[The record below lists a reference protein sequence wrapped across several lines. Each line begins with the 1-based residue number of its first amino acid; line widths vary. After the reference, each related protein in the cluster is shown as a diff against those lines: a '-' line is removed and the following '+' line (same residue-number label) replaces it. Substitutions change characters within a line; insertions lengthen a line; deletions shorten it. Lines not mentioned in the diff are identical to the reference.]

1 MITFLAPL
9 ALLFALL
16 AVPILLLYMLKLRRR
31 EVVVSSSMLWQMLLR
46 DRQANAPWQKLKRN
60 LLLFLQL
67 LILAL
72 LVLSLGRPALPVPVV
87 ASGSV
92 ILILDASA
100 SMNAEDVSPSRFEA
114 ARSAAQDLIDNL
126 NPGSQMTMIQA
137 GARPAVL
144 AAATG
149 DKTLLQNALSQAAPS
164 KGEADWQAAFALAGG
179 AVSAGRTEADAAVVI
194 LSDGGLPEGLPPLP
208 AEVRYVPIG
217 ISGDNLAV
225 DALAVRPSGS
235 NAELFALIS
244 NYGQN
249 DREAVLSLYADDEL
263 IQSELIRIPAGE
275 SENVIVSDLPDRQ
288 VNYRAQLINPV
299 EGNQPLD
306 VFPLDD
312 TAFAAYHPPASRRV
326 LLVTDSAGGNIY
338 LEQVLAS
345 LPGISPYRSLPGEDG
360 SIRIPE
366 DPFDVYV
373 FDGLLPEELPVG
385 DYLLINP
392 PENPLFEVGGT
403 FTNTAEIQVAD
414 HPLARFVDMRDVQVM
429 EASRVET
436 PPWAD
441 VLVSAEGGPLVIAGE
456 TGGRR
461 VAAIT
466 FDLRNSDL
474 PLRVAFPILFANLI
488 DYLAPALA
496 FDAPGGLQPGEPLHI
511 LPDPSVQEVALV
523 SPEGAVTA
531 FEPGEDGILF
541 TETGELGL
549 YAVNYLTSES
559 QWAEYFAVN
568 LFNPNE
574 SQILPA
580 ETITI
585 GRGEVAPSPDRELG
599 YRELWPWLA
608 AIALLV
614 LIIEW
619 LVYHRRQSAADLWAA
634 LLRRPSPAQGKE
646 S

>member
-1 MITFLAPL
+1 MITFLTPF

-16 AVPILLLYMLKLRRR
+16 AVPILLLYMLKLRRK
-31 EVVVSSSMLWQMLLR
+31 EVVVSSSLLWQMLLR

-67 LILAL
+67 LILVL

-114 ARSAAQDLIDNL
+114 ARTAAQGLIENL
-126 NPGSQMTMIQA
+126 DPGSQMTLIQA
-137 GARPAVL
+137 GARPTVL

-149 DKTLLQNALSQAAPS
+149 DKTVLRNVLDQAAPT

-179 AVSAGRTEADAAVVI
+179 AVSAQGTDADAAVVI

-208 AEVRYVPIG
+208 GEVRYVPIG
-217 ISGDNLAV
+217 NSGDNLAL

-235 NAELFALIS
+235 GAELFALIS
-244 NYGQN
+244 NYGSN
-249 DREAVLSLYADDEL
+249 DREAVLSLYADEEL
-263 IQSELIRIPAGE
+263 IQSELIRIPAGG
-275 SENVIVSDLPDRQ
+275 SENVIVSNLPDRQ
-288 VNYRAQLINPV
+288 VNYRAHLINPV
-299 EGNQPLD
+299 EENQPLD
-306 VFPLDD
+306 VFRLDD

-326 LLVTDSAGGNIY
+326 LLLTDSVGGNVF

-345 LPGISPYRSLPGEDG
+345 LPGISPYRSLPDEEG

-373 FDGLLPEELPVG
+373 FDGVLPEEMPSG

-392 PENPLFEVGGT
+392 PPDNPLFEVGGT
-403 FTNTAEIQVAD
+403 FTDTAEIQVAD

-441 VLVSAEGGPLVIAGE
+441 VLVSAEGGPLVFAGE

-496 FDAPGGLQPGEPLHI
+496 FDAPEGLQPGEPLHI
-511 LPDPSVQEVALV
+511 LPDPAVQEVALV

-541 TETGELGL
+541 TGTGELGL

-568 LFNPNE
+568 LFNP
-574 SQILPA
+574 
-580 ETITI
+580 
-585 GRGEVAPSPDRELG
+585 
-599 YRELWPWLA
+599 
-608 AIALLV
+608 
-614 LIIEW
+614 
-619 LVYHRRQSAADLWAA
+619 
-634 LLRRPSPAQGKE
+634 
-646 S
+646 